1 MTTLEFMQ
9 HRIDGM
15 RAAHESGIPTLSE
28 AAQRVYM
35 ACFAVFAPRAD
46 EPTHAA
52 LRGYA
57 RRVLSSPRP

>member
-1 MTTLEFMQ
+1 MTTLEFLQ
-9 HRIDGM
+9 RRIDTM

-46 EPTHAA
+46 ERQHTA
-52 LRGYA
+52 LRHYA
-57 RRVLSSPRP
+57 RSTLKPF